1 MYFDKHKQNR
11 NFKAT
16 FLQFCTRAGTGAID
30 DPDQLKAAFVSACT
44 IADGSLIKLGS
55 KDVNVKPNE
64 LDILLLNYLRQCK
77 KGNYIIF
84 THFILC

>member
-1 MYFDKHKQNR
+1 MYFNRHKQNR

-30 DPDQLKAAFVSACT
+30 DPDQLKEAFVSACT
-44 IADGSLIKLGS
+44 IADVKL
-55 KDVNVKPNE
+55 KDLGAQNAKVVKPNE

-77 KGNYIIF
+77 KGI
-84 THFILC
+84 